1 MAMIRRA
8 WDTLPSSLQE
18 LLLVGSVGWRQLHEA
33 ARRATAMQPG
43 SVPGG
48 LAREL
53 LRAAWENAP
62 LHGGLAGLL
71 PAAEGPCPQL
81 VAAAWSEPRHDDL
94 CRRME
99 RARDSDPHRA
109 FALAAE
115 GCEIQPDNLFWARQL
130 ELLGLELGRG
140 DEALERIRR
149 MPLFQRPEAAPL
161 LAFLLA
167 ERHFAEGDWCR
178 AEKAYDSCMRHA
190 SWLLPAER
198 RAEALWRMDEHDAA
212 LELWREVLLARP
224 WHTNLL
230 QRVHAAIQP
239 LPNVHVMP
247 PTAVL
252 LHTRDNVHRLAQTLD
267 DLAASHGLSL
277 VVVLDNGSSDATASL
292 LDIWKHNLGQE
303 ALHVERVPRGMDP
316 AMARNVLIELPL
328 LAEMEFVALVDDDL
342 RLPEDWLVK
351 LHAAR
356 ELYPDAASWGCSLHA
371 PGNIELLLATDL
383 HITPWPVGEADTS
396 RPEFHLSDLHC
407 QVPGRGQFRSVTP
420 CLSAASC
427 CRLYSLQEL
436 RVWGGFAPLPGA
448 GELAN
453 LERDLRRA
461 MQGHFCCH
469 QGRLR
474 VSHQAVPDRGNGPDS
489 GDQEA
494 ASWSGIAENLAR
506 KFDPEELRRLQAAQ
520 MLLLWQDLGEKIH
533 DLELGLGLAR
543 GQHYS
548 NGTEDRVC
556 T

>member
-1 MAMIRRA
+1 MAMIQRA
-8 WDTLPSSLQE
+8 WDALPSSLQE

-33 ARRATAMQPG
+33 ARRATALQPE

-62 LHGGLAGLL
+62 LDGGLAGLL
-71 PAAEGPCPQL
+71 PTAEGPCPQL
-81 VAAAWSEPRHDDL
+81 VAAAWSEPCQADL
-94 CRRME
+94 RCRME
-99 RARDSDPHRA
+99 RARDSDPHKA
-109 FALAAE
+109 FALADE
-115 GCEIQPDNLFWARQL
+115 GCETEPDNLFWARQL
-130 ELLGLELGRG
+130 ELLGMELGRG
-140 DEALERIRR
+140 DEALERIAR
-149 MPLFQRPEAAPL
+149 MPPFRRHEAAPL
-161 LAFLLA
+161 LAFLQA
-167 ERHFAEGDWCR
+167 EHHFAEGDWCR
-178 AEKAYDSCMRHA
+178 AEKAYDSCMRQA

-224 WHTNLL
+224 WHANLL

-252 LHTRDNVHRLAQTLD
+252 LQTRDNVHRLAETLD
-267 DLAASHGLSL
+267 NLAASHGLSL

-303 ALHVERVPRGMDP
+303 ALHVEQAPQDMDP

-371 PGNIELLLATDL
+371 PGNPELLLATDL
-383 HITPWPVGEADTS
+383 HIRPRPVDEADE
-396 RPEFHLSDLHC
+396 RQVFRLSKLHS
-407 QVPGRGQFRSVTP
+407 QVPGRGQFRSVRP
-420 CLSAASC
+420 CLSTASC

-436 RVWGGFAPLPGA
+436 RVWGGFAPLPAA

-469 QGRLR
+469 QGALA
-474 VSHQAVPDRGNGPDS
+474 VSHQTAPGPGNSCGS

-494 ASWSGIAENLAR
+494 ASWSAIAGSLAR

-520 MLLLWQDLGEKIH
+520 MLLLWQDLSEKIH
-533 DLELGLGLAR
+533 DVELGLGLAR
-543 GQHYS
+543 
-548 NGTEDRVC
+548 D
-556 T
+556 

>member
-8 WDTLPSSLQE
+8 WDALPSSLQE

-33 ARRATAMQPG
+33 ARRATALQPG

-62 LHGGLAGLL
+62 LEGPLAALL

-81 VAAAWSEPRHDDL
+81 VATAWSEPCQADL
-94 CRRME
+94 RRRME
-99 RARDSDPHRA
+99 RSKNADPHKA

-115 GCEIQPDNLFWARQL
+115 GCKAEPDNLFWARQL
-130 ELLGLELGRG
+130 EQLGMETGRG
-140 DEALERIRR
+140 DEALERITR
-149 MPLFQRPEAAPL
+149 MPPFHRHEAAPL
-161 LAFLLA
+161 LAFLQA

-178 AEKAYDSCMRHA
+178 AEKAYDNCMRHA

-252 LHTRDNVHRLAQTLD
+252 LHTRDNVHRLAETLD

-277 VVVLDNGSSDATASL
+277 VVVLDNGSCDATASL
-292 LDIWKHNLGQE
+292 LDIWKRNLGQE
-303 ALHVERVPRGMDP
+303 ALHVEQAPRGMDP
-316 AMARNVLIELPL
+316 ATARNMLIELPL

-356 ELYPDAASWGCSLHA
+356 ELYPEAASWGCSLHA
-371 PGNIELLLATDL
+371 PGNPELLLATDL
-383 HITPWPVGEADTS
+383 HIRPQHGEEADE
-396 RPEFHLSDLHC
+396 RQEFRLSELHS
-407 QVPGRGQFRSVTP
+407 QVPGRGQFRSVRP
-420 CLSAASC
+420 CLSTASC
-427 CRLYSLQEL
+427 CRLYSLQDL
-436 RVWGGFAPLPGA
+436 RIWGGFAPLPAA

-469 QGRLR
+469 QGGLR
-474 VSHQAVPDRGNGPDS
+474 VSHQKVSGCGTKSTNGV
-489 GDQEA
+489 QEA
-494 ASWSGIAENLAR
+494 SSWSAIARSLTR

-520 MLLLWQDLGEKIH
+520 MLLHWQDLSEKIQ
-533 DLELGLGLAR
+533 DVEQGLGLAR
-543 GQHYS
+543 
-548 NGTEDRVC
+548 D
-556 T
+556 

>member
-8 WDTLPSSLQE
+8 WDELPSGLQE
-18 LLLVGSVGWRQLHEA
+18 LLLLGSVGWRQLHEA
-33 ARRATAMQPG
+33 ASRTTAFRSG
-43 SVPGG
+43 TVPGG

-62 LHGGLAGLL
+62 LDGGLAGLL

-81 VAAAWSEPRHDDL
+81 VASAWSEPRLADMH
-94 CRRME
+94 RRMDQ
-99 RARDSDPHRA
+99 AKAVDQHKA

-115 GCEIQPDNLFWARQL
+115 GCEAESDNLFWAREL
-130 ELLGLELGRG
+130 EQLGLELGRG
-140 DEALERIRR
+140 DEALERIAR
-149 MPLFQRPEAAPL
+149 MPPFLSPEAAPL
-161 LAFLLA
+161 LAFLQA

-252 LHTRDNVHRLAQTLD
+252 LHTRDNVHRLAETLD
-267 DLAASHGLSL
+267 DLAASLGLSL
-277 VVVLDNGSSDATASL
+277 VVLLDNGSCDATASL

-303 ALHVERVPRGMDP
+303 ALHVEQTPQGMDR
-316 AMARNVLIELPL
+316 AAARNMLLELPL

-342 RLPEDWLVK
+342 RLPEDWLVQ

-356 ELYPDAASWGCSLHA
+356 EHYPEAASWGCSLHA
-371 PGNIELLLATDL
+371 PGNPELLLATDL
-383 HITPWPVGEADTS
+383 HICFQPGGEADL
-396 RPEFHLSDLHC
+396 RQEFRLSELHS
-407 QVPGRGQFRSVTP
+407 QVPGRGQFRSVRP
-420 CLSAASC
+420 CLSTASC

-436 RVWGGFAPLPGA
+436 RVWGGFASLPAA

-469 QGRLR
+469 QGGLC
-474 VSHQAVPDRGNGPDS
+474 VSHQKVSGCGTSSTSRDRD
-489 GDQEA
+489 DK
-494 ASWSGIAENLAR
+494 SWSTIPGSLAR
-506 KFDPEELRRLQAAQ
+506 KFDPEELCRLQAAQ
-520 MLLLWQDLGEKIH
+520 MLMLWQDLSEKIQ
-533 DLELGLGLAR
+533 DVEQGLGLA
-543 GQHYS
+543 HA
-548 NGTEDRVC
+548 
-556 T
+556 